1 MTEQTP
7 ADGSAAVAPRLFAL
21 AMVGRPELMPFDDAA
36 AEFYRSCGYSGVFF
50 ENDHNRF
57 GQPATYGSWR
67 NINEALSLWRFSR
80 DETAQLYLEWLS
92 QGVATAH
99 RNGLRVYL
107 KAWEPRVPMSLRD
120 QLPPAVRSNLW
131 DEIPN
136 NVCLTAP
143 GGEKLIREYHIEALE
158 RLPPI
163 DGLIIGVDD
172 NWAELCSDSC
182 PHCGRLTYSERVM
195 YYWALVHDVVATARP
210 GLDIILYDWLWKERD
225 ARDAIVTG
233 FLQKHSGDLRVITR
247 FAQGMRQR
255 IPGYEGPGD
264 GVHDCTLIVDG
275 PGPTSQRYRPWVEKG
290 RLRLLDAV
298 PPGQS
303 MEIWAH
309 PYLPAPALLFRR
321 LKALEEYGFEGF
333 TDYDCSTP
341 TPGIA
346 AEAIAQYMRGD
357 AVDDIDAFLDALARN
372 TYGADSVRPVR
383 NAWSL
388 CEDAIRAYPL
398 DMSSPRTFH
407 IDSRFGPSM
416 ALTIGMVPEL
426 EKFADKD
433 YHGEPHFM
441 YPYSVLVSDLIEAQ
455 VKQLDA
461 AATGME
467 EGARCLSEIA
477 AAVEQEHREF
487 AQTEANRALALAL
500 SLRSQHN
507 WAQMAQAVY
516 DEKGGRKRIP
526 KDWFREA
533 FQRERD
539 LTARYAELY
548 RNDRTLFSN
557 PTWDEIGIVQLCQ
570 PQRQVD
576 RDRPFDDKIAILDKS
591 VTAKKSTRCSP
602 GADLHRA

>member
-1 MTEQTP
+1 MTEQLR
-7 ADGSAAVAPRLFAL
+7 ADDSTTVAPRFFAL
-21 AMVGRPELMPFDDAA
+21 AMIGRPELTPFDDAA
-36 AEFYRSCGYSGVFF
+36 AQFYRSCGYSGVYF
-50 ENDHNRF
+50 ENDYNRF

-80 DETAQLYLEWLS
+80 DERAQLYLEWLH

-99 RNGLRVYL
+99 RNDLRAYL
-107 KAWEPRVPMSLRD
+107 KAWEPRVPMAVRD
-120 QLPPAVRSNLW
+120 RLPAEIRSNLW
-131 DEIPN
+131 DGIPN

-143 GGEKLIREYHIEALE
+143 GGEELIRAYHTEALE
-158 RLPPI
+158 RLPAI

-172 NWAELCSDSC
+172 NWAELCGDAC
-182 PHCGRLTYSERVM
+182 PHCGRLTYPERVM
-195 YYWALVHDVVATARP
+195 YYWALVHDVVAAVRP

-225 ARDAIVTG
+225 ARDAIVIG
-233 FLQKHSGDLRVITR
+233 FLQKHPGSLRVITR
-247 FAQGMRQR
+247 FAQGMRQH
-255 IPGYEGPGD
+255 IPGYEGPAE
-264 GVHDCTLIVDG
+264 GVHDCTLVVDG
-275 PGPTSQRYRPWVEKG
+275 PGPTSQRYRPWIEKG

-346 AEAIAQYMRGD
+346 AEALSQYTHGIAVEC
-357 AVDDIDAFLDALARN
+357 VDVFLDTLAQR
-372 TYGADSVRPVR
+372 TYGADCVRAVR

-388 CEDAIRAYPL
+388 CENAIRAYPL
-398 DMSSPRTFH
+398 DMCSPRIFH
-407 IDSRFGPSM
+407 MDSRFGPSM

-426 EKFADKD
+426 EKFADRD

-455 VKQLDA
+455 ARQLDTA
-461 AATGME
+461 ARGME
-467 EGARCLSEIA
+467 EGARRLGGVA
-477 AAVEQEHREF
+477 ASVKPERREF
-487 AQTEANRALALAL
+487 AQTEADRALALAL

-507 WAQMAQAVY
+507 WARMAQAVY
-516 DEKGGRKRIP
+516 DQKSGRKRIP
-526 KDWFREA
+526 TARLRDA
-533 FQRERD
+533 FQQERD

-548 RNDRTLFSN
+548 RNDKALFSN

-576 RDRPFDDKIAILDKS
+576 RDRPFDDKIAILDDR
-591 VTAKKSTRCSP
+591 VT
-602 GADLHRA
+602 G